1 MMNFTPLF
9 ILIVDEVFRGYFDR
23 VCRVFVLGL
32 LGFSALSVS
41 CRTIQ
46 FRPLEVF
53 LFEIYN

>member
-23 VCRVFVLGL
+23 VCQVFVLGL

-46 FRPLEVF
+46 FRPLVVF
-53 LFEIYN
+53 SLKFYN